1 MKITRLF
8 KQSLPLAL
16 CPLRLSPHWKRCS
29 RDRPKGGHRP
39 EVLRQTYCAEGL
51 LWLLQLLYMPQPQ
64 GLSRD
69 LQWSTYVW
77 RRGTVPIWWGVEI
90 KSGGVGEATIV
101 VSNDKPYRGTR
112 RSVQGLNVSCTEP
125 DKNSTPQRLALLA
138 AEMHIP
144 SPHMHG

>member
-1 MKITRLF
+1 VATGLKY
-8 KQSLPLAL
+8 
-16 CPLRLSPHWKRCS
+16 CG
-29 RDRPKGGHRP
+29 RPI
-39 EVLRQTYCAEGL
+39 AEGSL
-51 LWLLQLLYMPQPQ
+51 LLLQLLYMPQPQ

-112 RSVQGLNVSCTEP
+112 RSAQGLNVSCTEP
-125 DKNSTPQRLALLA
+125 DKICTPERLALLA
-138 AEMHIP
+138 AEIHIP